1 MKIRSF
7 STIVLILC
15 FALLLISLVSCK
27 EKEPELEENNTE
39 YLFNPFDEINVVKD
53 IKVTEISTQDGGYVT
68 NQVKNISDIN
78 RFLRMLKNCKFY
90 EENGEDTKK
99 AGSVEISHF
108 VDMSEISFFVSKDKT
123 HIYLSETEDVD
134 ILQRDVVSYRVE
146 NFGEMDWLRLLSL
159 RDATMGILGQLEQSI
174 GFDFLIETE
183 PSQRHG
189 EVREDEL
196 LNEFC
201 NLLGSCTKAEAEV
214 QSEEIYEYYF
224 SVLGYNFKLS
234 GDLGGYR
241 YMCEVNEEQISDAP
255 IKLENRKTFRVEG
268 IGEDFILKLKSQRKP
283 SFFRS
288 VRYMDVEGAEEDFRI
303 WTNNKVYYLKDDEVY
318 RILSLLERCEYD
330 DERNYTAGDIESRGY
345 YFDMKTLYYDF
356 YISANGRSLVFCSNS
371 TDFIDPSESFCYT
384 VEGFDMKSFLEML
397 ETFDFA
403 QNISFAFWKMKDI
416 YTEVIV
422 D

>member
-1 MKIRSF
+1 MLPF
-7 STIVLILC
+7 SV
-15 FALLLISLVSCK
+15 ASCK
-27 EKEPELEENNTE
+27 KEPELEENNTE

-53 IKVTEISTQDGGYVT
+53 IKITEISTQDGGYVT

-108 VDMSEISFFVSKDKT
+108 VDMSEISFFVSKDQT

-159 RDATMGILGQLEQSI
+159 RDATTGILGQLEQSI
-174 GFDFLIETE
+174 GFDFLIGSE
-183 PSQRHG
+183 PSQRYG

-201 NLLGSCTKAEAEV
+201 DLLGSCTKAEAEV

-255 IKLENRKTFRVEG
+255 IKLENR
-268 IGEDFILKLKSQRKP
+268 
-283 SFFRS
+283 
-288 VRYMDVEGAEEDFRI
+288 
-303 WTNNKVYYLKDDEVY
+303 
-318 RILSLLERCEYD
+318 
-330 DERNYTAGDIESRGY
+330 
-345 YFDMKTLYYDF
+345 
-356 YISANGRSLVFCSNS
+356 
-371 TDFIDPSESFCYT
+371 
-384 VEGFDMKSFLEML
+384 
-397 ETFDFA
+397 
-403 QNISFAFWKMKDI
+403 
-416 YTEVIV
+416 
-422 D
+422 